1 MMKSSKFLVLVF
13 LFSQAHYF
21 SVAQEKNA
29 TPVTDP
35 SKLIEQVNLSS
46 EKTLSITCDFRQ
58 EKEMSFM
65 EETVISSGRFYFQ
78 KEKLLRWEYT
88 EPFKYAIILNNNRI
102 RIIDEGKN
110 KDFDAGTNRMFL
122 EISDIMSGMVNGTLL
137 NSEKFKASWFETP
150 VNYLVELMPIVSA
163 MKDYLSMIVLEINKK
178 DFSVDGL
185 KMVEKSG
192 DYTHITFQNKKFNE
206 QIPADIFR
214 VD

>member
-1 MMKSSKFLVLVF
+1 MRSKEFIFIIISLLAVLT
-13 LFSQAHYF
+13 SA
-21 SVAQEKNA
+21 AQEKNA

-46 EKTLSITCDFRQ
+46 EKTSSIISDFRQ

-65 EETVISSGRFYFQ
+65 EETVISSGKFYFQ

-88 EPFKYAIILNNNRI
+88 VPFKYAIILNNNRI

-110 KDFDAGTNRMFL
+110 KDFDAGSNRMFL

-137 NSEKFKASWFETP
+137 NSDKFKAIWFETP
-150 VNYLVELMPIVSA
+150 VTYLVELMPIESA
-163 MKDYLSMIVLEINKK
+163 MKDYLSMIVLEINKE

-192 DYTHITFQNKKFNE
+192 DFTHITFQNKKFNE

>member
-13 LFSQAHYF
+13 LFSQANF
-21 SVAQEKNA
+21 SDAQEKNA

-35 SKLIEQVNLSS
+35 SKLIEQVNLYSQ
-46 EKTLSITCDFRQ
+46 KTVSITCDFRQ

-65 EETVISSGRFYFQ
+65 EETVISSGKFYFQ

-88 EPFKYAIILNNNRI
+88 VPFKYAIILNNNRI
-102 RIIDEGKN
+102 RIIDEGKS

-137 NSEKFKASWFETP
+137 KSDKFKAAWFENTDNF
-150 VNYLVELMPIVSA
+150 VVELVPLATA
-163 MKDYLSMIVLEINKK
+163 MSDYLSKIVLDISKK

-192 DYTHITFQNKKFNE
+192 DFTKITFRNKKFNE
-206 QIPADIFR
+206 AIPAEIFK

>member
-1 MMKSSKFLVLVF
+1 MKSSKFLVLVF
-13 LFSQAHYF
+13 LFSQGYYF
-21 SVAQEKNA
+21 SVAQEKNE
-29 TPVTDP
+29 TSVTNP

-65 EETVISSGRFYFQ
+65 EETVISSGKFYFQ

-88 EPFKYAIILNNNRI
+88 VPFKYAIILNNNRI
-102 RIIDEGKN
+102 RIIDEGKS

-137 NSEKFKASWFETP
+137 NSDKFKAIWFETP
-150 VNYLVELMPIVSA
+150 VTYLVELMPIESA
-163 MKDYLSMIVLEINKK
+163 MKDYLSMIVLEINKE

-192 DYTHITFQNKKFNE
+192 DFTHITFQNKKFNE